1 MMNDPDI
8 NQNQQKN
15 RARPALLSVLCV
27 LTFIGSGISSISFL
41 MVYFSYQEVIP
52 MIHELSEVFP
62 GVELFAKAG
71 KNFFL
76 TGFILYFLS
85 LFGGSMMWQLRKPGF
100 HFYTAA
106 QVMIVLLPV
115 VYIKGFPF
123 PFLEASVTA
132 IFILLYSKF
141 LKIMK

>member
-1 MMNDPDI
+1 MNDPDI
-8 NQNQQKN
+8 SQNPNKEPVK
-15 RARPALLSVLCV
+15 PALLSVLCV
-27 LTFIGSGISSISFL
+27 LTFIGSGISSVSFL

-52 MIHELSEVFP
+52 LIYELSEAFP

-85 LFGGSMMWQLRKPGF
+85 LFGGLLMWQLRKPGF

-106 QVMIVLLPV
+106 QIMIVLLPV

-132 IFILLYSKF
+132 IFILLYSRF